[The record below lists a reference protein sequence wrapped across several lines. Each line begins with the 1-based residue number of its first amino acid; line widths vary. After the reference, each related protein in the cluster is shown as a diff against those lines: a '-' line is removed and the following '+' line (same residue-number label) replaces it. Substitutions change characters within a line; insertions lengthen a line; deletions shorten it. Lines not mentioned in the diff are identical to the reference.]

1 MEHDSN
7 LGFNKYFRKDGVMI
21 KTLIFSSTLILIL
34 LVTATSYARG
44 ICPQPRNTKSAP
56 ANIAKMT
63 IPKNANAKAGEKIF
77 QKTAKPM
84 ACKMCHGSKGEGD
97 GKLGAALKP
106 IPRNFA
112 CSKTMAN
119 VSPGQMFWIIKKG
132 SKGTGM
138 IAHGKTL
145 KDKDIWN
152 VIKYIRTEFAN

>member
-1 MEHDSN
+1 M
-7 LGFNKYFRKDGVMI
+7 K
-21 KTLIFSSTLILIL
+21 KTLIIAFSLGLIL
-34 LVTATSYARG
+34 LMAASSYARG
-44 ICPQPRNTKSAP
+44 ICPQPRKTKSAP
-56 ANIAKMT
+56 ANIAKMSV
-63 IPKNANAKAGEKIF
+63 PKNADAQAGKKIF

-112 CSKTMAN
+112 CSATMAK

-145 KDKDIWN
+145 KDKEIWN
-152 VIKYIRTEFAN
+152 VIKYIRTEFTK